1 MKKRKILPPTFFMST
16 ILIIV
21 IAHFIFPLVQFIY
34 FPLNLIGLL
43 FFILGGILNLLADKD
58 FKRFNTTVKPF
69 EYSTKLVTNG
79 VFSISRNPMYLG
91 MILFLFGE
99 SILLGSLGPFLITI
113 IFMLLIYFTFIKV
126 EEGML
131 LEKFNEEY
139 ADYKNK
145 VRRWI

>member
-1 MKKRKILPPTFFMST
+1 
-16 ILIIV
+16 
-21 IAHFIFPLVQFIY
+21 
-34 FPLNLIGLL
+34 
-43 FFILGGILNLLADKD
+43 
-58 FKRFNTTVKPF
+58 
-69 EYSTKLVTNG
+69 
-79 VFSISRNPMYLG
+79 LG

-113 IFMLLIYFTFIKV
+113 VFMLLIYFTFIKV
-126 EEGML
+126 EERML